1 MIGLPPV
8 LLGAVN
14 VMTTCP
20 LPLVAATP
28 VGAPGTVAGVTEFDT
43 VDGELVPAAFVAVMV
58 NVYAVPLLKPV
69 IVIGDEPPFAVKLP
83 MFDVT
88 V

>member
-1 MIGLPPV
+1 MIV
-8 LLGAVN
+8 A
-14 VMTTCP
+14 CP
-20 LPLVAATP
+20 LPAVALTL
-28 VGAPGTVAGVTEFDT
+28 VGAPGTPIGVTEFDA
-43 VDGELVPAAFVAVMV
+43 VDDALVPAAFVAVTL
-58 NVYAVPLLKPV
+58 NVYVVPLLKPV